1 MTRINKFIG
10 LFAVA
15 LIALAVPG
23 IASAQWGGNGG
34 YYPNGGY
41 GNGGYNRDI
50 KSTVENLRDSA
61 KNFEK
66 QVDRGGSNRYNN
78 SRGLKDL
85 ADRFTDAT
93 KDLKNAYGNGR
104 NLSNSSDEARRVLDI
119 ASQIDNE
126 MRRSRA
132 DYTVLNTWRSMSYDL
147 RAVADVY
154 GYNGG
159 YNNGYPNNNRY
170 PNGRNNNRN
179 GNWRNKIP
187 FPLPF

>member
-1 MTRINKFIG
+1 MTRTNKFIG
-10 LFAVA
+10 LFTFA
-15 LIALAVPG
+15 LIALVMPG
-23 IASAQWGGNGG
+23 VASAQWGGS
-34 YYPNGGY
+34 GGY

-66 QVDRGGSNRYNN
+66 QVDRGGSSRYSN

-104 NLSNSSDEARRVLDI
+104 NLNNSADEARRVLDI
-119 ASQIDNE
+119 ASQVENE
-126 MRRSRA
+126 IRGARA
-132 DYTVLNTWRSMSYDL
+132 DRTVLNTWRSMSYDL

-159 YNNGYPNNNRY
+159 YNNRY

-179 GNWRNKIP
+179 GNWRNKLP